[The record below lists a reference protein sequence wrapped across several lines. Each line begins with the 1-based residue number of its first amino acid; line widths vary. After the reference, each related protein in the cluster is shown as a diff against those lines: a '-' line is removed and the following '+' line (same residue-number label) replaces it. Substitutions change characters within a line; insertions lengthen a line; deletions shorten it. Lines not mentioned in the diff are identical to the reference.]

1 MMTIERLDCPPRP
14 PQRTLFISDLHLGAL
29 SSRPDL
35 VLRFLQQHRADTYVL
50 IGDILD
56 LWHLLLPH
64 WTAQDQAVIDHL
76 QARARSGARLIY
88 VRGNHDPGCTYVKRG
103 CRASVHSA
111 MRPRHDPKTVGA

>member
-1 MMTIERLDCPPRP
+1 MTIERLDCPPRP

-64 WTAQDQAVIDHL
+64 WTAQDQADRPSAGPRAQRRTADL
-76 QARARSGARLIY
+76 CARQ
-88 VRGNHDPGCTYVKRG
+88 P
-103 CRASVHSA
+103 
-111 MRPRHDPKTVGA
+111 